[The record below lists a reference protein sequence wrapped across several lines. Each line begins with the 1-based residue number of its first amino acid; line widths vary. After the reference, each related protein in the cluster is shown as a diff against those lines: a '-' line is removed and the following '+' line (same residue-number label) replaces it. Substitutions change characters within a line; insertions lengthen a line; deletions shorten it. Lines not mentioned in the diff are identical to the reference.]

1 MTKMMTMLL
10 LLLLILYSNI
20 CNSYVNRKYHS
31 KLIEVN
37 GGWTGSINQSN
48 GSSNSTSTSNQQS
61 SPSSPP
67 SSSNDIKPTSGTP
80 LAKGFWI
87 NTKFM
92 ERFFKRFLSLFF
104 LDPDIIRI
112 TSKICAGV
120 FWVYMALSTLGTLGF
135 DTKPLLSLFSISGL
149 TIGFAA
155 KDILTNTFAGIFI
168 LFTRPFK
175 RGQIIS
181 VNNMRGR
188 VVSVDVR
195 YVKLQSTKDKS
206 ETLIPLSLVYS
217 NAITIEKD
225 DEISTKTH

>member
-1 MTKMMTMLL
+1 MLMIMMM
-10 LLLLILYSNI
+10 ILFNYNVNCISYKNKKAFNI
-20 CNSYVNRKYHS
+20 K
-31 KLIEVN
+31 
-37 GGWTGSINQSN
+37 GGWNSQINNNINNNSN
-48 GSSNSTSTSNQQS
+48 HTSSSTPNNQQS
-61 SPSSPP
+61 QIPSQ
-67 SSSNDIKPTSGTP
+67 SNDIKPTSGTP

-104 LDPDIIRI
+104 LDPDILRI

-195 YVKLQSTKDKS
+195 YVKLQNTKDKS

-225 DEISTKTH
+225 DTTDSKKEH

>member
-1 MTKMMTMLL
+1 MLL

-20 CNSYVNRKYHS
+20 CNSYVNRKYYS

-48 GSSNSTSTSNQQS
+48 GSSNYNSTSTPHQQS
-61 SPSSPP
+61 TSSSSPP

>member
-1 MTKMMTMLL
+1 MMMII
-10 LLLLILYSNI
+10 LILFNHNVDCISYQNNKSLLNI
-20 CNSYVNRKYHS
+20 K
-31 KLIEVN
+31 
-37 GGWTGSINQSN
+37 GGWNNNINNNNNNNNSN
-48 GSSNSTSTSNQQS
+48 QTTSNQSQS
-61 SPSSPP
+61 TLG
-67 SSSNDIKPTSGTP
+67 SNDIKPTSGTP

-225 DEISTKTH
+225 DSTEIKKEQH